1 MSGMETAE
9 IQAQARM
16 TIEAEAA
23 IETAPFARP
32 VIPPGQMHFWRHEW
46 RREPG
51 LRALIRAAAA
61 LGEQRCAKNKILC
74 GLWEISQSPEWIAE
88 DDGKMPWGG
97 QFAALDR
104 GELPAVKEAV
114 A

>member
-1 MSGMETAE
+1 MIETAD

-16 TIEAEAA
+16 TVETEAA
-23 IETAPFARP
+23 IETAPFALP

-61 LGEQRCAKNKILC
+61 LGEERCAKNKTLR
-74 GLWEISQSPEWIAE
+74 GLWEISRSRDWIAE

-104 GELPAVKEAV
+104 GALPAVKEAG